1 MVTTQSRRWMYV
13 GIHLI
18 LLTFLRFKMSHNEG
32 RRAPQA
38 MTAPRSDLGVGPQ
51 RGASTAH
58 LSDAHSVPG
67 PLRGRDQDRGRPA
80 GARERV
86 AGPCWRREAPRLR
99 THPGG
104 PTLGWQEAA
113 CAVTLGFPTL
123 FPESKLSPTLP

>member
-1 MVTTQSRRWMYV
+1 MYV

-38 MTAPRSDLGVGPQ
+38 MTAPRSDLRVGPQ

-67 PLRGRDQDRGRPA
+67 PLRGRGRPA
-80 GARERV
+80 SARERV
-86 AGPCWRREAPRLR
+86 AGALLAQGSAAPQGA
-99 THPGG
+99 PGG
-104 PTLGWQEAA
+104 PTLGRQEAA